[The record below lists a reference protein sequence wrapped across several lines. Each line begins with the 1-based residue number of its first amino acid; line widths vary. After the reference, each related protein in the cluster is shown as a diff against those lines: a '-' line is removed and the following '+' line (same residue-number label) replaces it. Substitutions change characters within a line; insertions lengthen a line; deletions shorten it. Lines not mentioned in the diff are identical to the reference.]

1 MAPDGNKGGFGAH
14 YPGRALASLFWCKS
28 VFTSR
33 VIFRQCFADRFA
45 DELDSSLRD
54 FRFSVD
60 EESKTFGVLRIADFL
75 PSYYFPRKSWNYRLK
90 FSQRNQKDSSHV
102 YVVFVCNSCEL

>member
-14 YPGRALASLFWCKS
+14 YPGSALASLFSCKG

-60 EESKTFGVLRIADFL
+60 EEDVRSSPYCR
-75 PSYYFPRKSWNYRLK
+75 
-90 FSQRNQKDSSHV
+90 FSS
-102 YVVFVCNSCEL
+102 ELLLSA